1 MNLKVLSLLVVI
13 ALAFLVN
20 SCCKAP
26 EPDFGFSPNTVADNS
41 AIDPTKVI
49 NFSTTQKATWTLVGG
64 GTITANGVY
73 TPPTDKGAII
83 TITAT
88 AASGLKIKRT
98 LFVIRSFKLINE
110 IIKGGH
116 ILSFNHGIADG
127 TDFTNL
133 PRSTNWW
140 LDGGN
145 LTKQLTDAGKEQMRA
160 TGKALKNMKINIH
173 EIYVSQFT
181 RCKISATL
189 MALNHILF
197 DTEPVPV
204 ISSESLTY
212 FVYDEPN
219 RYAKTMDLMKSL
231 PIDGDINFLFIT
243 HTNFSGNIP
252 TPAPLADL
260 NEGDAAVFKL
270 QPNKG
275 TPVFVGKLT
284 SQELVALQ

>member
-1 MNLKVLSLLVVI
+1 MKLKFFSLLAVF
-13 ALAFLVN
+13 ALAFFVT

-26 EPDFGFSPNTVADNS
+26 EPDFDFSPNSVANNS

-49 NFSTTQKATWTLVGG
+49 NFSTTQKATWTVVGG
-64 GTITANGVY
+64 GTINANGVY
-73 TPPTDKGAII
+73 TPPADKGAVV

-88 AASGLKIKRT
+88 AASGLKVTRT
-98 LFVIRSFKLINE
+98 LYVTRSFKLINE

-116 ILSFNHGIADG
+116 VLSFHHGISAG

-133 PRSTNWW
+133 PKSTNWW
-140 LDGGN
+140 SDGGN

-160 TGKALKNMKINIH
+160 TGKALKNMKIGIE
-173 EIYVSQFT
+173 EIYISQFT
-181 RCKISATL
+181 RCEISASL
-189 MALNHILF
+189 MALDNVF
-197 DTEPVPV
+197 PETKPVPV
-204 ISSESLTY
+204 IKSEALTY

-231 PIDGDINFLFIT
+231 PIIEKYNFLFIT
-243 HTNFSGNIP
+243 HTNFSGNVP